1 VFLDALQPQ
10 LAAFIGTTAR
20 GFLPV
25 AGDASMFIETAPGLV
40 INRITDVAL
49 KATAATPAIMV
60 VERAFGLL
68 EIHHHDQGQVLDA
81 GRAVLAYLDVAEKD
95 RVQPRVVSDQVIR
108 AVEPYHAQVIN
119 KMRYGDQLL
128 AGESLFILESEPA
141 GYIAFAANEAL
152 KAARVKLIDASLFGA
167 YGRMYLSGP
176 EAEIDAAR
184 EAAIRA
190 LSTVKGRADAGAGG
204 RAYFLA
210 AGSAR
215 VARQATPH
223 AITISALPRKN
234 GAPGTN
240 RLPCGCKKNAYTCV
254 NRIGPMMPAIPMTLA
269 FVPWSRPYSLGC
281 TMRAMSPWSGGPVK
295 NMTPKTGTVAI
306 IAPLLPASA

>member
-1 VFLDALQPQ
+1 MADVTLRTYVFLDSLQAQ

-25 AGDASMFIETAPGLV
+25 AGDASMFIEMAPGMV

-49 KATAATPAIMV
+49 KATQAAPAIMV

-68 EIHHHDQGQVLDA
+68 EIHHHDQGQVRDA
-81 GRAVLAYLDVAEKD
+81 GQAVLDYLGLKEND

-119 KMRYGDQLL
+119 KSRYGDMLI

-167 YGRMYLSGP
+167 YGRLYLSGP
-176 EAEIDAAR
+176 EADIDAAR
-184 EAAIRA
+184 AAAIHA
-190 LSTVKGRADAGAGG
+190 LSTVKGRAESGAKG
-204 RAYFLA
+204 
-210 AGSAR
+210 
-215 VARQATPH
+215 
-223 AITISALPRKN
+223 
-234 GAPGTN
+234 
-240 RLPCGCKKNAYTCV
+240 
-254 NRIGPMMPAIPMTLA
+254 
-269 FVPWSRPYSLGC
+269 
-281 TMRAMSPWSGGPVK
+281 
-295 NMTPKTGTVAI
+295 
-306 IAPLLPASA
+306 

>member
-1 VFLDALQPQ
+1 MADVTLRTYVFLDSLQPQ

-49 KATAATPAIMV
+49 KATRATPAIMV

-81 GRAVLAYLDVAEKD
+81 GRAVLDHLQLEELD
-95 RVQPRVVSDQVIR
+95 RLQPRVVSDQIIR

-119 KMRYGDQLL
+119 KMRYGDQLI

-141 GYIAFAANEAL
+141 GYIAYCANEAL
-152 KAARVKLIDASLFGA
+152 KAAHVKLIDASLFGA
-167 YGRMYLSGP
+167 YGRLYLSGP

-184 EAAIRA
+184 EAANRS
-190 LSTVKGRADAGAGG
+190 LKGLKGRADSS
-204 RAYFLA
+204 A
-210 AGSAR
+210 AGTR
-215 VARQATPH
+215 
-223 AITISALPRKN
+223 
-234 GAPGTN
+234 
-240 RLPCGCKKNAYTCV
+240 
-254 NRIGPMMPAIPMTLA
+254 
-269 FVPWSRPYSLGC
+269 
-281 TMRAMSPWSGGPVK
+281 
-295 NMTPKTGTVAI
+295 
-306 IAPLLPASA
+306 